1 METSRH
7 YECEEIPGGWV
18 WWIHCPTCGAK
29 MFIIYPRIRVIRCPC
44 CGVEFIEG
52 GLGEPM
58 PSLSE
63 SDAR

>member
-29 MFIIYPRIRVIRCPC
+29 IFIIYPRIRVIDCPC
-44 CGVEFIEG
+44 CGVDFIEG
-52 GLGEPM
+52 GI
-58 PSLSE
+58 
-63 SDAR
+63 